1 MDGIWFCVV
10 IEFSGRER
18 LSDNG
23 SSDDTQGGAT
33 IQAMEEEMKSQKIPK
48 TDSIEE
54 LARFWDAHDITDF
67 EEELEEVTEAVFAR
81 RGCQVTIRL
90 DERESEAVRPDRIC

>member
-1 MDGIWFCVV
+1 
-10 IEFSGRER
+10 
-18 LSDNG
+18 
-23 SSDDTQGGAT
+23 
-33 IQAMEEEMKSQKIPK
+33 MEEEMKSQRIPK

-90 DERESEAVRPDRIC
+90 DERESEAVRRIASARGIEEAALIQEWVREKLTQS

>member
-1 MDGIWFCVV
+1 
-10 IEFSGRER
+10 
-18 LSDNG
+18 
-23 SSDDTQGGAT
+23 
-33 IQAMEEEMKSQKIPK
+33 MEEKMKSQRIPR

-90 DERESEAVRPDRIC
+90 DERESEAVRRIASARGIEEAVLIQEWVREKLAQS

>member
-1 MDGIWFCVV
+1 
-10 IEFSGRER
+10 
-18 LSDNG
+18 
-23 SSDDTQGGAT
+23 
-33 IQAMEEEMKSQKIPK
+33 MEEEMKSQKIPK

-90 DERESEAVRPDRIC
+90 DERESEAVRRIASARGIEEAVLIQEWVREKLAQS

>member
-1 MDGIWFCVV
+1 
-10 IEFSGRER
+10 
-18 LSDNG
+18 
-23 SSDDTQGGAT
+23 
-33 IQAMEEEMKSQKIPK
+33 MESQKIPK

-90 DERESEAVRPDRIC
+90 DERESEAVRRIASARGIEEAVLIQEWVREKLAQS